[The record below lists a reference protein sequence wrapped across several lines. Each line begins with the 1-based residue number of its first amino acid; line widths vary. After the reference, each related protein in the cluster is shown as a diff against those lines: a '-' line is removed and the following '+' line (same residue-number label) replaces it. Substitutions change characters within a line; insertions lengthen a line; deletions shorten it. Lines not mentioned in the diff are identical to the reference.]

1 MGLNEDVGRRL
12 RTLRRER
19 DLSLSELSR
28 RSRVGKGTLSELE
41 SGTRNPTLETL
52 YALATALGLPLSA
65 VLSDPLPTDGRG
77 PAPAGVSGSAVTAVL
92 LERYEDEA
100 AVTDVFR
107 ISIRAGAVQES
118 EAHVPG
124 THESLMVLTG
134 TAVVGPPDDTRTAGP
149 GASAHWRADAPHVYG
164 ALDGG
169 VEGVLFVRSPVAKAP
184 QGRPAG
190 QRLTT
195 RPAD

>member
-12 RTLRRER
+12 RALRRER

-52 YALATALGLPLSA
+52 YALTTALGLPLSA
-65 VLSDPLPTDGRG
+65 VLSDPLPTGG
-77 PAPAGVSGSAVTAVL
+77 LPVEGVCGSAVTAVL

-107 ISIRAGAVQES
+107 VSIRAGAVQES
-118 EAHVPG
+118 QAHVPG
-124 THESLMVLTG
+124 TRESLMVLTG

-149 GASAHWRADAPHVYG
+149 GACAHWRADAPHVYG
-164 ALDGG
+164 APDGD
-169 VEGVLFVRSPVAKAP
+169 VEGVLFVRSPVAEGP
-184 QGRPAG
+184 
-190 QRLTT
+190 
-195 RPAD
+195 

>member
-12 RTLRRER
+12 RALRRER

-52 YALATALGLPLSA
+52 YALTTALGLPLSA
-65 VLSDPLPTDGRG
+65 VLSDPLPVDG

-92 LERYEDEA
+92 LERYEDGA

-164 ALDGG
+164 APDGD
-169 VEGVLFVRSPVAKAP
+169 VEGVLFVRSPVAEAP
-184 QGRPAG
+184 
-190 QRLTT
+190 
-195 RPAD
+195 

>member
-12 RTLRRER
+12 RALRTER

-52 YALATALGLPLSA
+52 YALTTALGLPLSA
-65 VLSDPLPTDGRG
+65 VLSDPLPSGGPG
-77 PAPAGVSGSAVTAVL
+77 PAPTGVSGSAVTAVL
-92 LERYEDEA
+92 LERHEDEA

-107 ISIRAGAVQES
+107 VRIRAGAVQES
-118 EAHVPG
+118 QAHVPG
-124 THESLMVLTG
+124 TWESLMVLTG

-164 ALDGG
+164 APEGD
-169 VEGVLFVRSPVAKAP
+169 VEGVLFVRSPAGSPAAP
-184 QGRPAG
+184 GSP
-190 QRLTT
+190 
-195 RPAD
+195 

>member
-92 LERYEDEA
+92 LERYEDGA

-164 ALDGG
+164 APDGD
-169 VEGVLFVRSPVAKAP
+169 VEGVLFVRSPVAEGP
-184 QGRPAG
+184 
-190 QRLTT
+190 
-195 RPAD
+195 

>member
-12 RTLRRER
+12 RALRRER

-41 SGTRNPTLETL
+41 SGARNPTLETL
-52 YALATALGLPLSA
+52 YALTTALGLPLSA
-65 VLSDPLPTDGRG
+65 VLSDPLPPGD
-77 PAPAGVSGSAVTAVL
+77 PAPPGVSGSAVTAVL
-92 LERYEDEA
+92 LERHEDEA

-107 ISIRAGAVQES
+107 VSIRAGAVQES

-124 THESLMVLTG
+124 TQESLMVLTG

-149 GASAHWRADAPHVYG
+149 GACAHWRADAPHVYG
-164 ALDGG
+164 APDGD
-169 VEGVLFVRSPVAKAP
+169 VEGVLFVRSPVGGAP
-184 QGRPAG
+184 VGAAG
-190 QRLTT
+190 QRFTT
-195 RPAD
+195 RPGD